1 MKKITYDIEWNLER
15 THWWFIG
22 RRRLLKFLLS
32 YLSIRRD
39 STVIDVGCGVGSNL
53 PLIKSM
59 GFKVIG
65 IDSECYSLSYAKNLS
80 GTLLING
87 DVLKLPF
94 KSNSTEL
101 IIATDILEHLDDDS
115 MGIKEIRRA
124 LTPEGNLI
132 LTVPAFKSLW
142 GIQDVVGM
150 HKRRYSK
157 DELLEKIER
166 EGFIVLK
173 SSYFNFFLFFP
184 ILLGR
189 RLIRL
194 LGLKIESENKI
205 NSPLIN
211 FFLEALFSIEPYL
224 LRYLSFPFGVS
235 VFCIAR
241 KIRDANER

>member
-15 THWWFIG
+15 THWWFNG

-32 YLSIRRD
+32 YLSIQKD
-39 STVIDVGCGVGSNL
+39 SPVIDVGCGVGSNL
-53 PLIKSM
+53 PLLKSM

-65 IDSECYSLSYAKNLS
+65 IDSESYGLSFAKNLS
-80 GTLLING
+80 EVLLING
-87 DVLKLPF
+87 DVLNLPV
-94 KSNSTEL
+94 KSNSIEL
-101 IIATDILEHLDDDS
+101 VIATDILEHLDDDS
-115 MGIKEIRRA
+115 IGIKEIYRT
-124 LTPEGNLI
+124 LTRKGKVI
-132 LTVPAFKSLW
+132 LTVPAFAFLW

-157 DELLEKIER
+157 NEFLKKVER
-166 EGFIVLK
+166 EGFTVLK

-184 ILLGR
+184 IFLGR

-194 LGLKIESENKI
+194 FGLKIESENKI

-211 FFLEALFSIEPYL
+211 FFLRTIFGIEPYIL
-224 LRYLSFPFGVS
+224 KYFSFPFGVS

-241 KIRDANER
+241 KS